1 VGAGVAYADTVT
13 LDQYRVRLADARS
26 LIDRSRTAGTA
37 DRVRLLAQARD
48 LLRQT
53 TTLRVGDETIAIDDA
68 AVADLAGVPD
78 GASRAIA
85 ILDTYISDALRGRRI
100 DPAVADQRLREIV
113 GPSASGGGGANPFAV
128 LADAFLGWLNGLFS
142 GLRGSAPDLSSLV
155 WLVVAVG
162 AALVLFIVATL
173 GRGLRERVRT
183 EIVIADTGTCVRED
197 PTARLRLADQA
208 LARGHAREAIRE
220 LYLYAIAALAARE
233 AFRYDPALTD
243 RELLVRAAG
252 IPHADALG
260 DLVALYERAWFGLR
274 EPATAEAER
283 ARSLALRAAA

>member
-1 VGAGVAYADTVT
+1 MGAGVAYADTVT

-162 AALVLFIVATL
+162 VALVLFIVATL

-183 EIVIADTGTCVRED
+183 EIVIADTGTRARED
-197 PTARLRLADQA
+197 PMAHLRL
-208 LARGHAREAIRE
+208 
-220 LYLYAIAALAARE
+220 
-233 AFRYDPALTD
+233 
-243 RELLVRAAG
+243 
-252 IPHADALG
+252 
-260 DLVALYERAWFGLR
+260 
-274 EPATAEAER
+274 
-283 ARSLALRAAA
+283 